1 MCMSSHL
8 DGMEVNCYHCNNLMP
23 RTQRLSI
30 TDASVLREKRGEVK
44 VDEEVVTPDS
54 HGRAISNADSSPSLQ
69 HAVNG
74 KRRREGRGVVEG
86 VRHSPTPRHPPLQ
99 PDQTMRD
106 CASAFRSL
114 LEEYAYWIDETW
126 ARETMLGVCAS
137 LGRCEHAW
145 LAWSRTWVASL
156 RGLSVVITVS

>member
-8 DGMEVNCYHCNNLMP
+8 DGLEVNCYHCNNLMP

-86 VRHSPTPRHPPLQ
+86 VRHSPTPPCN

-126 ARETMLGVCAS
+126 VRRPCWECVHHWEDVSMV
-137 LGRCEHAW
+137 AW
-145 LAWSRTWVASL
+145 LIEIVHILTNGPWLPTHYLTSE
-156 RGLSVVITVS
+156 

>member
-8 DGMEVNCYHCNNLMP
+8 DGLEVNCYRCNNLMS

-30 TDASVLREKRGEVK
+30 TDASVL

-86 VRHSPTPRHPPLQ
+86 VRHSSTPRHPPLQ

-126 ARETMLGVCAS
+126 VRRTCWECVHHWEDVSMHGWHGV
-137 LGRCEHAW
+137 GHGW
-145 LAWSRTWVASL
+145 PH
-156 RGLSVVITVS
+156 